1 MTKSYRKPFFED
13 ASDEDG
19 VTSKPCNL
27 SSMKRFCKNRRKQ
40 KCRSKK
46 AKRFISE
53 EELRRCLGKWLKQSD
68 NPALDQPVLTP
79 AIFVNI
85 SELLVDYGKE
95 EWSHRPRIFSVLWMM
110 GIPEMMDTFVAEKI
124 SDNYI
129 PFATGNLPDAIEGA
143 SNRKKFLKLQ
153 DLVRYGNKEDLDQ
166 LEKGGRTV
174 RLPAPSK
181 LYLDFLNRLGEG
193 RFAKVMEIRSRQ
205 TSIKYA
211 CKLIH
216 RGESVLDDKDQL
228 EAFEKELKALKTLS
242 HRHIVKLVGSYID
255 RDEALGLLM
264 QPVAEMDL
272 HQYLRSKEAF
282 WNNNIWSFFGCL
294 ATALAYVHGQNIRHK
309 DIKPNNVLVKNGQV
323 LLADFG
329 TSRVCLD
336 GHLTTNGRTREGTS
350 RYCAPEVIDEADR
363 NSASDI
369 WSLGCVYLEMATTL
383 LGYNRRDM
391 DNFYSTHG
399 TMNVLA
405 ICRNIEA
412 TPLWIDKLRGSCDP
426 FEAKILDLT
435 EQMLQEKAQKRPTA
449 AQIRGKI
456 MDMGTEADYICHYC
470 ASRDGMKHSKSPT
483 SEETAEEQQ
492 SHPESASSDE
502 DSDIADDDDVDTSD
516 RDSITSDHTSASL
529 DSGIEVSSDEEPPQ
543 DTGLTELEELAQSKA
558 LFRRMIAC
566 QAPGSNNPG
575 FNIALDNGVDKDSI
589 FQRFNGLPEDQR
601 PIPTLAYQKIFPEMF
616 DKEIDENEPFA
627 PPDHIMPPPFHSR
640 DCVPLPKAT
649 MVPSYI
655 LAGSNHLSPK
665 EVKDIKNSPAASNI
679 FVYGRLM
686 FPSVLHTIAKQS
698 LKGAYFP
705 DLRRRVVLTSEDWGS
720 ADATVQRASELMTPA
735 RLHGYTRWQ
744 PEEFN
749 CPIIQPSLEGEEV
762 DLQANMP
769 RKLATINE
777 EPSNV
782 VGFLITGLSRE
793 ALRYLDLLFATTEQN
808 VKKMKPTTAED
819 LRDGESELESV
830 LHRQTVKVELEMN
843 TGAYAKI
850 EAHTYTWKFDPILPE
865 QQVLLDYNCTVSASK
880 YPWDDNDFVRGRLF
894 QGMLDGNENGLRKEE
909 QRIAVLMQMSY
920 ALVGDFLCRA
930 IVEDDFS
937 ELSRLLKAGW
947 YCNSPCRTYGS
958 PLQAAAA
965 LGKQDMGELLIK
977 YGANVNAEGGR
988 SGTPLIA
995 AIKGGRKTVTRV
1007 LLRNGA
1013 DVFAKH
1019 PVHVNALYQAVGG
1032 GDYALT
1038 EMILEHAAWLIE
1050 DWAEVCD
1057 LAEEIGD
1064 EEIRSLLAG
1073 YDVRAKHRRY
1083 LLASPGK
1090 RFAQI
1095 ANRPS
1100 FREIA
1105 AVVVRKFFAVRG
1117 TPGGWKGK
1125 RGVLLLVAALN
1136 AGASIEVMPLLRKT
1150 IGPVQA
1156 VVDALKKSDEME
1168 EKRRQKDLEDGMYSE
1183 WDDDPSDEEED
1194 TLHGSDHERDEGKD
1208 KNRSA
1213 RDVELRDGDKTVHY
1227 SIPKTKRGTRKGS
1240 NRKGSK

>member
-1 MTKSYRKPFFED
+1 MAKSYKKPFFED
-13 ASDEDG
+13 ASDEDERS
-19 VTSKPCNL
+19 SKLCNL
-27 SSMKRFCKNRRKQ
+27 PSIKRSCKAWGKRKCKGKREKNYISNEEFRR
-40 KCRSKK
+40 S
-46 AKRFISE
+46 IS
-53 EELRRCLGKWLKQSD
+53 KWLSQSD
-68 NPALDQPVLTP
+68 NPALDQPVLKP

-85 SELLVDYGKE
+85 SELLNDYGKH
-95 EWSHRPRIFSVLWMM
+95 EWSLRPRIFSILWMM
-110 GIPEMMDTFVAEKI
+110 GIPEMIDTFIAEKI

-129 PFATGNLPDAIEGA
+129 PFARGNLPDAIEGA

-174 RLPAPSK
+174 RLPAPSE
-181 LYLDFLNRLGEG
+181 LYLDFLHLLGEG

-205 TSIKYA
+205 TSAKYA

-228 EAFEKELKALKTLS
+228 EAFEKELRALKTLS

-255 RDEALGLLM
+255 KDEALGLLM

-272 HQYLRSKEAF
+272 HQYLRSKDAF
-282 WNNNIWSFFGCL
+282 RNNNIRSFFGCL

-329 TSRVCLD
+329 TSRICLD

-350 RYCAPEVIDEADR
+350 RYCAPEVDDQGDR

-369 WSLGCVYLEMATTL
+369 WSLGCVFLEMATTL
-383 LGYNRRDM
+383 LGYSRRDM
-391 DNFYSTHG
+391 DTFYSMNG
-399 TMNVLA
+399 TLNVKA

-412 TPLWIDKLRGSCDP
+412 TPLWIDKLRGSCDTY
-426 FEAKILDLT
+426 EAKILDLT
-435 EQMLQEKAQKRPTA
+435 EQMLQEKAERRPTA

-456 MDMGTEADYICHYC
+456 MDMGTEADYICHHC

-483 SEETAEEQQ
+483 SEETSASVKEKQ
-492 SHPESASSDE
+492 SHSDSESPNEDSKIWDNDE
-502 DSDIADDDDVDTSD
+502 DASDG
-516 RDSITSDHTSASL
+516 DSNTSDHTSASS
-529 DSGIEVSSDEEPPQ
+529 DSGIVVSSNEEPPS
-543 DTGLTELEELAQSKA
+543 DPTLSELDELAKSKA
-558 LFRRMIAC
+558 LFRRMLAC
-566 QAPGSNNPG
+566 QAPGTNNPG
-575 FNIALDNGVDKDSI
+575 FNIALENGADKDSI

-616 DKEIDENEPFA
+616 DREIDENEPFA

-665 EVKDIKNSPAASNI
+665 EVKGIKNSPAASNV

-698 LKGAYFP
+698 LDGAYFP
-705 DLRRRVVLTSEDWGS
+705 DLRRRLVLTSEDWGN
-720 ADATVQRASELMTPA
+720 ADSTVQRASELMTPA
-735 RLHGYTRWQ
+735 RLRGYTRWQ
-744 PEEFN
+744 PEEFK
-749 CPIIQPSLEGEEV
+749 CPIIQPSLQDEVVELEGNRWRRSG
-762 DLQANMP
+762 ASNG
-769 RKLATINE
+769 
-777 EPSNV
+777 EPSDV

-793 ALRYLDLLFATTEQN
+793 ALRYLDLLFTTTEQN

-819 LRDGESELESV
+819 LRDGEVELESV

-843 TGAYAKI
+843 TGAYAKV
-850 EAHTYTWKFDPILPE
+850 EAHTYTWKFDPIFPE
-865 QQVLLDYNCTVSASK
+865 DQVLLDNNCTVSASK

-894 QGMLDGNENGLRKEE
+894 QGMLDGNDNGLRKEE

-930 IVEDDFS
+930 IVEDNCS
-937 ELSRLLKAGW
+937 ELNRLLKDGW

-965 LGKQDMGELLIK
+965 LGKQDMTELLIK

-1019 PVHVNALYQAVGG
+1019 PLHVNALYQAVGHA
-1032 GDYALT
+1032 DYALT
-1038 EMILEHAAWLIE
+1038 EMILEHAAWLME
-1050 DWAEVCD
+1050 DWVEVCD

-1064 EEIRSLLAG
+1064 EEIRSLLAE

-1083 LLASPGK
+1083 ILASPGK
-1090 RFAQI
+1090 RFAYI

-1136 AGASIEVMPLLRKT
+1136 AGASIEIMPLLRKT
-1150 IGPVQA
+1150 IGPLQS

-1168 EKRRQKDLEDGMYSE
+1168 EMRHQKDLEDGMYSE
-1183 WDDDPSDEEED
+1183 WDGESSDGDEDPPDESDFEQD
-1194 TLHGSDHERDEGKD
+1194 GGRDRKT
-1208 KNRSA
+1208 RSA
-1213 RDVELRDGDKTVHY
+1213 REVELQDGDKAVHY
-1227 SIPKTKRGTRKGS
+1227 SIPKTKRKGS